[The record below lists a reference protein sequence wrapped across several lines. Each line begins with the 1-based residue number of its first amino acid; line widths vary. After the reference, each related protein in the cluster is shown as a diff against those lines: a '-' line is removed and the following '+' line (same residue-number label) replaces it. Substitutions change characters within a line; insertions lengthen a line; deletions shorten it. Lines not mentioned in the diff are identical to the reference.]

1 MRTSEITTKVS
12 STTITGSIS
21 YPDEV
26 CFVFNPLFID
36 AKLQIPT
43 SAIEFTLKIA
53 IEDLSIEAVLY
64 QSGSSTD
71 YRSKSAKIYIS
82 RILQM
87 MFTDYLSE
95 RSKQIEIKVSI
106 NTVEV
111 LSFTTTCIWGNL
123 ALGDRF
129 NSFGAFAYDKNEK
142 LHFERNLIWF
152 KNFPFR
158 VSMYRH
164 SNEELLAKYDKNVYD
179 TNIRILR
186 PCVSEINDDVN
197 MPSYN
202 ESLVSSNVFDIV
214 YFSKHKTFLARL
226 KDGGVSF
233 YYSQWNMAEGKDY
246 IPERSYYISEGSGT
260 IRSDVEF
267 VINGIIHKYD
277 TSSETMIIVD
287 SNKHWNNRNGI
298 IELEPAYS
306 FPEAKRKATYKI
318 KGEGKGFSLFDSTFD
333 YTFFSSNESSVIVNL
348 RINNERDGYYIR
360 WIDRFG
366 FIQYYLFAKGK
377 TTIKT
382 KSSDSLLSVETDFNG
397 LYFANCN
404 RPLSK
409 EITKT
414 VKCCAINLTAAI
426 SEYVES
432 IVSSPITDLYL
443 GRSKDGKEIW
453 VPIKITDGSYVHE
466 ANKILRD
473 FEISFTY
480 PDVATQIL

>member
-152 KNFPFR
+152 RNFPFR

-179 TNIRILR
+179 EKLFIKRG
-186 PCVSEINDDVN
+186 VFHSIND
-197 MPSYN
+197 S
-202 ESLVSSNVFDIV
+202 ESLPEYNNTDSYIGDIKII
-214 YFSKHKTFLARL
+214 YFTKHKLFLAISSETSTYYINW
-226 KDGGVSF
+226 GVGL
-233 YYSQWNMAEGKDY
+233 GKDY
-246 IPERSYYISEGSGT
+246 VPDCTQYNDESSGT
-260 IRSDVEF
+260 VRTDVEW
-267 VINGIIHKYD
+267 ILNGIVYKYD
-277 TSSETMIIVD
+277 TGSEMLISID
-287 SNKHWNNRNGI
+287 NNKHWSNRNGI

-306 FPEAKRKATYKI
+306 FPEAKTKATYKI

-382 KSSDSLLSVETDFNG
+382 KSSNIQLPVEKLSNG
-397 LYFANCN
+397 IYFANCI
-404 RPLSK
+404 RTCSI
-409 EITKT
+409 ETTKT
-414 VKCCAINLTAAI
+414 VKCCAVNLPTSI
-426 SEYVES
+426 LEYVES
-432 IVSSPITDLYL
+432 IVSSPVTDLYL
-443 GRSKDGKEIW
+443 GKNKEGQEVW
-453 VPIKITDGSYVHE
+453 VPIQIIDGSYVIE
-466 ANKILRD
+466 PNKILRD

-480 PDVATQIL
+480 PNVTTQIL